1 MCSLSPVAKLG
12 SGQLAEKCFLLCP
25 EYCQFPNK
33 ARPQG
38 LPHKSVALA
47 TPVARPGAGVG
58 TPEANRQTEHHANVG
73 RELKA
78 QADRP
83 KRPSREN
90 LQVTWLG
97 PIIFDVLHMANS
109 RAKRGSRTMQPLMPL
124 LYILPLCPHN
134 LAPQETAR
142 HHEGKRKGCELS

>member
-1 MCSLSPVAKLG
+1 MSGLPVWKKCMISQGHMSDSRTYVMFCLTPQWRARISHSISPVAELG

-38 LPHKSVALA
+38 RPHKSVALA

-58 TPEANRQTEHHANVG
+58 TPEANRKTEHHANVG

-83 KRPSREN
+83 KRPSRTS
-90 LQVTWLG
+90 LQARRQCSK
-97 PIIFDVLHMANS
+97 VLKH
-109 RAKRGSRTMQPLMPL
+109 
-124 LYILPLCPHN
+124 YFV
-134 LAPQETAR
+134 
-142 HHEGKRKGCELS
+142 